1 MSELTIEQIIKL
13 ILGIFVV
20 VAVILGLYLVFK
32 NNVIEF
38 FNTLSPG
45 NSTKVFLSL
54 IK

>member
-32 NNVIEF
+32 NNVVEF

-45 NSTKVFLSL
+45 NASKVFLSL

>member
-13 ILGIFVV
+13 ILGMVV
-20 VAVILGLYLVFK
+20 VVVIIVALYFVFK
-32 NNVIEF
+32 NQIMEF

-45 NSTKVFLSL
+45 NVDKVFLSL